1 MVKQTKGYSGADI
14 ASVCRDAAMMPMRR
28 KLLSVR
34 AKGGLNAENVN
45 KIKEDVDVPISMK
58 DFKEALANTSKSVSN
73 VDLEQYKKW
82 MDQFGS
88 T

>member
-1 MVKQTKGYSGADI
+1 
-14 ASVCRDAAMMPMRR
+14 MMPMRR

-45 KIKEDVDVPISMK
+45 KIKEDVDVPISFK

>member
-1 MVKQTKGYSGADI
+1 
-14 ASVCRDAAMMPMRR
+14 MPMRR

-45 KIKEDVDVPISMK
+45 KIKEDVDVPISFK

>member
-1 MVKQTKGYSGADI
+1 
-14 ASVCRDAAMMPMRR
+14 MMPMRR
-28 KLLSVR
+28 KLMSIR
-34 AKGGLNAENVN
+34 AKGGVNAENVQ
-45 KIKEDVDVPISMK
+45 KMKEDVDVPISMK

>member
-1 MVKQTKGYSGADI
+1 
-14 ASVCRDAAMMPMRR
+14 MMPMRR
-28 KLLSVR
+28 KLLAVR
-34 AKGGLNAENVN
+34 AKGGINAENVN

>member
-45 KIKEDVDVPISMK
+45 KIKEDVDVPISFK

>member
-1 MVKQTKGYSGADI
+1 M
-14 ASVCRDAAMMPMRR
+14 
-28 KLLSVR
+28 SVR
-34 AKGGLNAENVN
+34 AKGGINAENVQ
-45 KIKEDVDVPISMK
+45 KMKEELDVAISMK